1 MISFKKGSFRIGE
14 AELKCKKANG
24 CDYYGNPQWDGFCS
38 KCYKDIQKQRR
49 MNASPKKVQ
58 INKSNAKPD
67 FKKNGLT
74 EKKSKL
80 SYLKMFNTIKSK
92 DDISEKSKKDY
103 DPLIA
108 KKLEQ
113 VDVEYLSLLS
123 EPKSL
128 RSDLKKQIRNFCQ
141 MMMMS
146 HLHSPVDLQSELTQH
161 FYQNILDMLNNNY
174 SYDELDHEKK
184 EQILDYAEKY
194 SMIKL
199 YKYLFCMTLA
209 DEEEDLCIQKR
220 IRQLNWVN
228 AKHLDCDIDKT
239 NAQIIELVYKA
250 ILELL
255 DMDSAIA
262 PQDKLACVVR
272 CCRHIFG
279 VLQGGNNGVKGPA
292 SADDFLPVLIFV
304 VLKAN
309 PVRLKSNLHYV
320 TRFCN
325 ASRLMSGE
333 AGYYFTNL
341 CCAVS
346 FIEKINAELLSM
358 NTEEFEQYMNGTLVS
373 DTWDSALII
382 CEGMHQMFE
391 QLALLADLKRRNL
404 LIVEDAIKL
413 KKEMSN
419 FKDEFMEQFS
429 VLKEVYTINDDSNQT
444 DTKMSVSIDDFDPM
458 CSNLPPW
465 TMTPQII
472 QPAERT
478 HTSSTCTDVDSWDIH
493 SAETVSLH
501 SLDACLGMSQEK
513 HVVAGSSFEHTIKE
527 QSHLNEIQEIS
538 IQGWQIPSIPCETGG
553 KIITSSKSDIQ

>member
-1 MISFKKGSFRIGE
+1 MLPFKKGSFRIGE
-14 AELKCKKANG
+14 AELKCQKAN

-38 KCYKDIQKQRR
+38 KCFKDMQKQKR
-49 MNASPKKVQ
+49 MNASPKKVTP
-58 INKSNAKPD
+58 NKTVHLNSKQD
-67 FKKNGLT
+67 FKKTSLI
-74 EKKSKL
+74 EKKPKL

-92 DDISEKSKKDY
+92 DDISEKLKKDN
-103 DPLIA
+103 DPIIT

-113 VDVEYLSLLS
+113 VDTEYLEILS

-128 RSDLKKQIRNFCQ
+128 RNDLKKMI
-141 MMMMS
+141 
-146 HLHSPVDLQSELTQH
+146 EL
-161 FYQNILDMLNNNY
+161 N
-174 SYDELDHEKK
+174 HEKM

-199 YKYLFCMTLA
+199 YKFLFCMTLA
-209 DEEEDLCIQKR
+209 DEEEDLAIQKR
-220 IRQLNWVN
+220 IRQLSWVN

-250 ILELL
+250 IAELL
-255 DMDSAIA
+255 DMDSATA

-272 CCRHIFG
+272 CCRHIYG
-279 VLQGGNNGVKGPA
+279 VLQGGDNGVKGPA

-346 FIEKINAELLSM
+346 FIEKISAELLSM

-382 CEGMHQMFE
+382 CEGMHQMCE
-391 QLALLADLKRRNL
+391 QLALLEDLKRRNIR
-404 LIVEDAIKL
+404 IVEDTLKF
-413 KKEMSN
+413 KKEMSDFKEN
-419 FKDEFMEQFS
+419 FMDQFAA
-429 VLKEVYTINDDSNQT
+429 LREVYTISEDCDQENLKLSASIFDFNPSSSNIT
-444 DTKMSVSIDDFDPM
+444 D
-458 CSNLPPW
+458 W
-465 TMTPQII
+465 TPQVV
-472 QPAERT
+472 AERT
-478 HTSSTCTDVDSWDIH
+478 RTSSSCTDADSWDIH
-493 SAETVSLH
+493 SAETVSLQ
-501 SLDACLGMSQEK
+501 SLETCSTMSLENM
-513 HVVAGSSFEHTIKE
+513 ASSGNNPD
-527 QSHLNEIQEIS
+527 QSSTRSKDCERPHLNEIQEIS
-538 IQGWQIPSIPCETGG
+538 IQGWQIPSIPCDTGG
-553 KIITSSKSDIQ
+553 KTVINSKDNQ

>member
-1 MISFKKGSFRIGE
+1 MMSFKKGNFRIGE
-14 AELKCKKANG
+14 AELKCKKSNG

-38 KCYKDIQKQRR
+38 KCYKDIQKHRR
-49 MNASPKKVQ
+49 MNASPKKVP
-58 INKSNAKPD
+58 INKTSTKQD
-67 FKKNGLT
+67 LKKVGLT

-92 DDISEKSKKDY
+92 DEISEKSKKDY
-103 DPLIA
+103 DPLIS
-108 KKLEQ
+108 KKLDQ
-113 VDVEYLSLLS
+113 VDQEYLSILS
-123 EPKSL
+123 EKKSL
-128 RSDLKKQIRNFCQ
+128 RTELKKQIRNFCQ

-146 HLHSPVDLQSELTQH
+146 HLQSPVDIQSELTQH
-161 FYQNILDMLNNNY
+161 FYQSILDMLNNNY
-174 SYDELDHEKK
+174 SYEELSQEKK
-184 EQILDYAEKY
+184 EKILDYTEKY

-199 YKYLFCMTLA
+199 YKFLFCMTLA
-209 DEEEDLCIQKR
+209 DEEEDLAIQKR

-255 DMDSAIA
+255 DMDSATA

-279 VLQGGNNGVKGPA
+279 VLQGGNNGMKGPA

-346 FIEKINAELLSM
+346 FIENINAELLSM

-391 QLALLADLKRRNL
+391 QLALLADLKRRNIM
-404 LIVEDAIKL
+404 IVDDALKL
-413 KKEMSN
+413 KNEMSN
-419 FKDEFMEQFS
+419 FKNNFMDQFA
-429 VLKEVYTINDDSNQT
+429 VLKEVYTIDDCDETN
-444 DTKMSVSIDDFDPM
+444 KNIAVSIDDYDPV
-458 CSNLPPW
+458 CSSLSPW
-465 TMTPQII
+465 TMTPQVI

-478 HTSSTCTDVDSWDIH
+478 RTSSSCTDVDSWDIH

-501 SLDACLGMSQEK
+501 SLDACFNMPQENNEI
-513 HVVAGSSFEHTIKE
+513 AGNSLESTINIHP
-527 QSHLNEIQEIS
+527 QLDEIQEIS

-553 KIITSSKSDIQ
+553 KEITKSKMNTQ

>member
-1 MISFKKGSFRIGE
+1 MMSFKKGHFRIGE
-14 AELKCKKANG
+14 AELKCKKGNG

-38 KCYKDIQKQRR
+38 KCYKDVQKQRR
-49 MNASPKKVQ
+49 INMSPKKVQ
-58 INKSNAKPD
+58 MNKISSKQD
-67 FKKNGLT
+67 SKKIGLT

-92 DDISEKSKKDY
+92 DEISEKTKKDY
-103 DPLIA
+103 DPLIT
-108 KKLEQ
+108 KQLDQ
-113 VDVEYLSLLS
+113 VDSEYSLILS

-128 RSDLKKQIRNFCQ
+128 RVDLKKQIRNFCQ
-141 MMMMS
+141 MMMS
-146 HLHSPVDLQSELTQH
+146 HLQSPVDIQSELTQH
-161 FYQNILDMLNNNY
+161 FYQNVLDMLNNY
-174 SYDELDHEKK
+174 SHEELSHETK
-184 EQILDYAEKY
+184 EQILDYTEKY

-199 YKYLFCMTLA
+199 YKFLFCMTLA
-209 DEEEDLCIQKR
+209 DEDEDLGIQKR

-255 DMDSAIA
+255 DMDSATA

-346 FIEKINAELLSM
+346 FIENINAELLSM
-358 NTEEFEQYMNGTLVS
+358 NTEEFEQYMSGTLVS

-382 CEGMHQMFE
+382 CEGMHQMCE
-391 QLALLADLKRRNL
+391 QLALLADLKRRNIM
-404 LIVEDAIKL
+404 IVEDALKF
-413 KKEMSN
+413 KKEMSSFREN
-419 FKDEFMEQFS
+419 LMGQFA
-429 VLKEVYTINDDSNQT
+429 VLKEVYTIVDDNDQIEK
-444 DTKMSVSIDDFDPM
+444 KMSVSIDDFDPL
-458 CSNLPPW
+458 CSNLPQW
-465 TMTPQII
+465 TMTPQVV
-472 QPAERT
+472 QPTERT
-478 HTSSTCTDVDSWDIH
+478 RTNSSCTDGDSWDIH

-501 SLDACLGMSQEK
+501 SLDSNMVPENNTNVERILEN
-513 HVVAGSSFEHTIKE
+513 TINP
-527 QSHLNEIQEIS
+527 QPHLNEIQVNNAYVFVFIKDK
-538 IQGWQIPSIPCETGG
+538 CV
-553 KIITSSKSDIQ
+553 

>member
-1 MISFKKGSFRIGE
+1 MIPFKKGNFRIGE
-14 AELKCKKANG
+14 AELKCKKVN

-38 KCYKDIQKQRR
+38 KCFKDIQKRKR
-49 MNASPKKVQ
+49 LDASPKRV
-58 INKSNAKPD
+58 ITNKSTNSYIKQD
-67 FKKNGLT
+67 VKKNSIND
-74 EKKSKL
+74 KRSKL

-92 DDISEKSKKDY
+92 DDLSEKLKKDY
-103 DPLIA
+103 DPVIT

-113 VDVEYLSLLS
+113 LDTEYLEILS
-123 EPKSL
+123 EL
-128 RSDLKKQIRNFCQ
+128 RGLRTDIKKLIRNFCN
-141 MMMMS
+141 MMAMN
-146 HLHSPVDLQSELTQH
+146 HLQSAVDLQSEVTQH
-161 FYQNILDMLNNNY
+161 FYQNVLDMLNNNH
-174 SYDELDHEKK
+174 SYNDLTHEKK
-184 EQILDYAEKY
+184 ELILDYVEKY

-199 YKYLFCMTLA
+199 YKFLFCMTLS
-209 DEEEDLCIQKR
+209 DEEEDLAIQKR

-255 DMDSAIA
+255 NMDSATA

-346 FIEKINAELLSM
+346 FIENINAELLSM
-358 NTEEFEQYMNGTLVS
+358 NTEEFEQYMKGILVS

-382 CEGMHQMFE
+382 CEGMHQMCE
-391 QLALLADLKRRNL
+391 QLALLEDLKRRNIR
-404 LIVEDAIKL
+404 IVEDALKF
-413 KKEMSN
+413 KKEMID
-419 FKDEFMEQFS
+419 FKDNFTTQFAA
-429 VLKEVYTINDDSNQT
+429 LREVYTINDISYQGDQKQT
-444 DTKMSVSIDDFDPM
+444 MSLDDFDPSV
-458 CSNLPPW
+458 SNLTDWPLK
-465 TMTPQII
+465 PQVLSSV
-472 QPAERT
+472 ERT
-478 HTSSTCTDVDSWDIH
+478 RTSSSCTDADSWDIH
-493 SAETVSLH
+493 SAETVSLQ
-501 SLDACLGMSQEK
+501 SLEACSTLSMESMIPPENYVEK
-513 HVVAGSSFEHTIKE
+513 LSLEPRE
-527 QSHLNEIQEIS
+527 CDRNDLNEMQVLPFEKLKLT
-538 IQGWQIPSIPCETGG
+538 PL
-553 KIITSSKSDIQ
+553 